1 MKNGEKSFNK
11 IFDLIDLIAR
21 SSNGL
26 SGKELSTLSG
36 IPLSTVFRMTKFLCD
51 NNYLRSE
58 RGFYVLGAGF
68 VLLGNAARR
77 QNPLIKVARHYL
89 EELSELT
96 LETVHLAQLQEQQII
111 YTDKVEGKRSIRMGS
126 MIGKSCPLHCT
137 GVGKAVLAYLP
148 EKRREALLNS
158 IAYTAYTP
166 NTITDRTRMDEEL
179 ELIRHQGYAVDN
191 CEHEEWVYCLAA
203 PILNHENESMGAIS
217 ISGAEVYML
226 DRAKELAQL
235 VKSAAKKISGNL

>member
-21 SSNGL
+21 SGNGL
-26 SGKELSTLSG
+26 SGKELSALSG

-51 NNYLRSE
+51 NKYLRSE
-58 RGFYVLGAGF
+58 RGLYLLGAGF

-96 LETVHLAQLQEQQII
+96 RETVHLAQLQEQQIVYI
-111 YTDKVEGKRSIRMGS
+111 DKVEGKRPIRMGS
-126 MIGKSCPLHCT
+126 MIGKSSPLHCT

-148 EKRREALLNS
+148 EKQREELLDS
-158 IAYTAYTP
+158 IEYTVYTP
-166 NTITDRTRMDEEL
+166 NTITDRTELGSEL
-179 ELIRHQGYAVDN
+179 EQIRRQGYAVDN

-226 DRAKELAQL
+226 DRAKELAEL
-235 VKSAAKKISGNL
+235 VKSAANKISGNL